1 MNFTSSVAPEEI
13 KSVSHGNL
21 KCVTMSQFMRN
32 VHSKR
37 DLVYAL
43 KVKGRSRT
51 ALILLNGVC
60 RLVVS
65 SREALLHS
73 RVP

>member
-13 KSVSHGNL
+13 KSVSHDNL
-21 KCVTMSQFMRN
+21 KRVTMSQFMRN

-37 DLVYAL
+37 DLVIAL
-43 KVKGRSRT
+43 EVKGRSRT